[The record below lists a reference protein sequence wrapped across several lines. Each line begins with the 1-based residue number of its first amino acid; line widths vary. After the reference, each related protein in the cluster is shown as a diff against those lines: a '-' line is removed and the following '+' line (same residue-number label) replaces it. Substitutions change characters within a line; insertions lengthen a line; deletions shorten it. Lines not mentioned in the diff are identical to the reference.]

1 MIGSGRASIAEI
13 CEISRANVA
22 DGSNAEALHS
32 LKSLGAGGKHQSNQ
46 ERDLHRWL
54 EGLHS
59 MRLKPFTVELLLN
72 VSWNETLL
80 SGLAQSE
87 PVMKFYLRSCPTYQ
101 LIFFE
106 PNRTT
111 YFLFPESIVSSKPL
125 IIGLCSLKLFC

>member
-22 DGSNAEALHS
+22 DGSKAEAIHS
-32 LKSLGAGGKHQSNQ
+32 LKSLGSGGRHQSNQ

-72 VSWNETLL
+72 VSWDKPYFQVWLKVTL
-80 SGLAQSE
+80 
-87 PVMKFYLRSCPTYQ
+87 
-101 LIFFE
+101 
-106 PNRTT
+106 
-111 YFLFPESIVSSKPL
+111 
-125 IIGLCSLKLFC
+125 